1 MDVSPSQSL
10 IRWSRTIRGQYPN
23 PGLVHFL
30 SHADKIIVLDSAGQC
45 HQYDNF
51 SEMQSE
57 STSMLGLA
65 YEEDNLGI
73 HGEQHEEENEA
84 PDATP
89 QLDPDIDEGNTT
101 QRQVGD
107 FSLYVFYLRS
117 MGPVLSISFA
127 LLALGYI
134 GLGTMPTVWLRLW
147 TEHGTDGPDRGGYFG
162 AYLSFCVGT
171 VIFSV
176 LAVWLFFVVVIPRSA
191 THLHWQ
197 LLDSVMNAPLWFF
210 TTVDSGVTLNRFSQD
225 MTLVDQTLPVAF
237 FEVTLDT
244 LVALA
249 AGALIAS
256 GAQYFAVVIPFCVVP
271 LYFLQKYY
279 LRTSRQMRH
288 LDLESK
294 SPLYTHFTETSAGL
308 ATIRAFG
315 WQREFVEAQ
324 LHLLDISQKPYYLM
338 FCIQRWLAVVLDLF
352 VVGIAT
358 ILVALA
364 VKMTGTTS
372 GGAIGLAMVN
382 LIGLNTSLSRVINA
396 WTNLETSLGA
406 IARLRDFT
414 RDTPREDDANV
425 QHPPPLPQ
433 GWPLSGGVE
442 INNVNATYK

>member
-1 MDVSPSQSL
+1 MSL
-10 IRWSRTIRGQYPN
+10 IATYSAYPD

-30 SHADKIIVLDSAGQC
+30 PCADKIAVLNGVGEC
-45 HQYDNF
+45 HQYNSF
-51 SEMQSE
+51 AEMQSE
-57 STSMLGLA
+57 NTGMVGLE
-65 YEEDNLGI
+65 YEEEKSGGDE
-73 HGEQHEEENEA
+73 EQHEEENDA
-84 PDATP
+84 PSPAP
-89 QLDPDIDEGNTT
+89 QLDPDVDEESTK
-101 QRQVGD
+101 QRQAGD
-107 FSLYVFYLRS
+107 FSLYVFYLHS
-117 MGPVLSISFA
+117 MGPALSVAFA
-127 LLALGYI
+127 LLAVGWI
-134 GLGTMPTVWLRLW
+134 GLGTMPTVWLRIW
-147 TEHGTDGPDRGGYFG
+147 TEHGTDGPDRGAYFG
-162 AYLSFCVGT
+162 AYLSFCAGT
-171 VIFSV
+171 VIFAAFV
-176 LAVWLFFVVVIPRSA
+176 VWLFFVVVIPRSA
-191 THLHWQ
+191 TQLHWQ

-225 MTLVDQTLPVAF
+225 MTLVDQTLPIAF

-249 AGALIAS
+249 AAALIAS
-256 GAQYFAVVIPFCVVP
+256 GAQYFSVVIPFCVVP

-288 LDLESK
+288 LDLEAK

-315 WQREFVEAQ
+315 WQREFIEAQ
-324 LHLLDISQKPYYLM
+324 LRLLDISQKPYYLM

-358 ILVALA
+358 ILVVLA

-414 RDTPREDDANV
+414 RDTPREDDANA
-425 QHPPPLPQ
+425 QPPLPLPQ
-433 GWPLSGGVE
+433 GWPFSGGVE
-442 INNVNATYK
+442 ISKVNATYK